1 MQSRAAAFRRR
12 REQGSKTRLMSRM
25 TRFGFAERISPIMS
39 RLLAIQAD
47 TVIVAD
53 DHPLFRTAIKEALE
67 ADQGKTNFLEAS
79 SFESLQE
86 LVSNHKEVDLVLLD
100 LHMPGVSGFAGL
112 VYLCKQYPSVPV
124 VIISAN
130 EDPVVIQRAL
140 EHGAAGFIPKSS
152 SIDTI
157 TEAIA
162 AILMGEIWAPDTTI
176 SNLPGNNVS
185 EIELAERMA
194 QLTPQQFKVLMMM
207 SQGLLNKQIAY
218 DLNVSEATI
227 KAHVTA
233 IMNKLGV
240 SNRTQA
246 VLAANQLSVSNPNTA
261 L

>member
-1 MQSRAAAFRRR
+1 MN
-12 REQGSKTRLMSRM
+12 RLIALQ
-25 TRFGFAERISPIMS
+25 AE
-39 RLLAIQAD
+39 

-67 ADQGKTNFLEAS
+67 AEQGDTTFLEAN
-79 SFESLQE
+79 SFESLQD
-86 LVSNHKEVDLVLLD
+86 LVDEQQEVDLVLLD

-112 VYLCKQYPSVPV
+112 VYLCKRYPSVPV

-130 EDPVVIQRAL
+130 EDPVVIRRAL

-157 TEAIA
+157 TQAIS
-162 AILMGEIWAPDTTI
+162 AILMGEIWAPAAQED
-176 SNLPGNNVS
+176 SGAARSAS
-185 EIELAERMA
+185 ELELAERMA

-218 DLNVSEATI
+218 DLEVSEATV

-240 SNRTQA
+240 TNRTQA
-246 VLAANQLSVSNPNTA
+246 VLAANQLAVNNPNSA
-261 L
+261 LKTGD

>member
-1 MQSRAAAFRRR
+1 
-12 REQGSKTRLMSRM
+12 
-25 TRFGFAERISPIMS
+25 MS
-39 RLLAIQAD
+39 RLIAIQPD

-53 DHPLFRTAIKEALE
+53 DHPLFRAAIREALQ
-67 ADQGKTNFLEAS
+67 ARHQVTSFLEAS

-86 LVSNHKEVDLVLLD
+86 LVDQQQEVDLVLLD

-140 EHGAAGFIPKSS
+140 GHGAAGFIPKSS
-152 SIDTI
+152 RIETI
-157 TEAIA
+157 MEAIDAVLVGEVWSPEA
-162 AILMGEIWAPDTTI
+162 ARAGHGVGGD
-176 SNLPGNNVS
+176 S
-185 EIELAERMA
+185 ELELAERMA

-218 DLNVSEATI
+218 ELGVSEATI

-233 IMNKLGV
+233 VMNKLGV

-246 VLAANQLSVSNPNTA
+246 VLAAGKLAVSSTGISLLERLLERLQPR
-261 L
+261 